1 MKKRILGIIIPLIT
15 SVTMFA
21 QDYIMFEQ
29 IYLEPLNGQVSKL
42 VDGVK
47 KHNAKYHDGK
57 NGPKAYLF
65 YVWTG
70 PYSGQYVWVKGPVKW
85 TDMDNAIADDSH
97 TKDWEMNVDRYGR
110 SHNIMYSVRDEDLT
124 YNPANETVG
133 ENVLIRVLDVT
144 NSSEA
149 MPALTQ
155 MVKEIRDVLEKT
167 GSTQARRVYRNR
179 FRSEQR
185 RDLTLVYPFQSWEY
199 FENSTGLPPGFST
212 EFEKTHGEGS
222 MKKMV
227 GDVLSKYTDGRYD
240 EVRTMVK

>member
-70 PYSGQYVWVKGPVKW
+70 HYSGQYVWVKGAVKW
-85 TDMDNAIADDSH
+85 TDMHQS
-97 TKDWEMNVDRYGR
+97 
-110 SHNIMYSVRDEDLT
+110 
-124 YNPANETVG
+124 
-133 ENVLIRVLDVT
+133 LIH
-144 NSSEA
+144 
-149 MPALTQ
+149 
-155 MVKEIRDVLEKT
+155 I
-167 GSTQARRVYRNR
+167 
-179 FRSEQR
+179 
-185 RDLTLVYPFQSWEY
+185 
-199 FENSTGLPPGFST
+199 
-212 EFEKTHGEGS
+212 
-222 MKKMV
+222 
-227 GDVLSKYTDGRYD
+227 
-240 EVRTMVK
+240 